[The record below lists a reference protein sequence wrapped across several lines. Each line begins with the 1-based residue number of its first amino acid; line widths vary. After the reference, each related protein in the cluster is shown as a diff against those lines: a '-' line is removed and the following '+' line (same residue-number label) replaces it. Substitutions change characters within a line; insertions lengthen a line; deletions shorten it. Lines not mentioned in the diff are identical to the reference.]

1 VGVGRIKVEEGGGGI
16 AEEAELDI
24 GWDLDVTEV
33 GRGVGK
39 RVKE

>member
-1 VGVGRIKVEEGGGGI
+1 MKVEEGGGGI
-16 AEEAELDI
+16 AKEAELDI

-39 RVKE
+39 RGKE